1 MVENFMVAVLVF
13 AFGANGFYRLTFLR
27 KLDKIKSGFEQF
39 EKALRWVDEK
49 FRGPKKIFD
58 LFFIK

>member
-1 MVENFMVAVLVF
+1 MVAVLVF

-39 EKALRWVDEK
+39 EKALQQVNEK
-49 FRGPKKIFD
+49 FRNPKKIFN